1 MVSINGFNLVGNQIR
16 YSVDP
21 GFSRDG
27 ANSKDE
33 GTNQLFGQI
42 FSKTAWKW
50 KTLDGEGV
58 CIPGGPLDPLLK

>member
-1 MVSINGFNLVGNQIR
+1 MGSINGFNLVGSQIT
-16 YSVDP
+16 YSGDP
-21 GFSRDG
+21 GFSREG

-42 FSKTAWKW
+42 SSKTVWKW

-58 CIPGGPLDPLLK
+58 CIPGAPLDPLLR